1 MNIEEF
7 EKIMQREDREEN
19 QEDLEKIWDNKSEW
33 FFNRTEKK
41 QENFSNR
48 LVFKIIKEK
57 KLLNENSKVLDIG
70 CGTGRHLLEF
80 SKITSHITGTDIS
93 SRMLDYAKEKLKNVN
108 EAKFIHGNWMK
119 NFTKEKEFDL
129 VFASMTPAISKIEHI
144 KRMCLISKNYCM
156 MERFVY
162 YRDPIR
168 EEIEKMLGR
177 KLNKLHSNHKEYTYG
192 LWNIVWN
199 LGYFPEIYLDKYI
212 SETEKTVIDYMEQ
225 IICTDD
231 EENKIIEFLKRKEW
245 ENYIKRIYYK
255 GNHFLGYKYILKYK
269 KKEFLIIQDKCKIH
283 FTNL

>member
-7 EKIMQREDREEN
+7 EKIMQRDDKEEKE
-19 QEDLEKIWDNKSEW
+19 EDLEKIWDDKSEW
-33 FFNRTEKK
+33 FFKRTEKK
-41 QENFSNR
+41 QENFSDR
-48 LVFKIIKEK
+48 LIFKIVKEK

-80 SKITSHITGTDIS
+80 SKSTSHITGTDIS

-108 EAKFIHGNWMK
+108 ETKFIHGNWMK

-129 VFASMTPAISKIEHI
+129 VFASMTPA
-144 KRMCLISKNYCM
+144 
-156 MERFVY
+156 
-162 YRDPIR
+162 IR

-225 IICTDD
+225 IIYTDD
-231 EENKIIEFLKRKEW
+231 EENKIIEFLKGKEKNGKIMSK
-245 ENYIKRIYYK
+245 EYIIKAV
-255 GNHFLGYKYILKYK
+255 ILWDVNI
-269 KKEFLIIQDKCKIH
+269 F
-283 FTNL
+283 

>member
-269 KKEFLIIQDKCKIH
+269 KKEFLIIQDKCKIY

>member
-7 EKIMQREDREEN
+7 EKIMQRDDKEEKE
-19 QEDLEKIWDNKSEW
+19 EDLEKIWDDKSEW
-33 FFNRTEKK
+33 FFKRTEKK
-41 QENFSNR
+41 QENF
-48 LVFKIIKEK
+48 
-57 KLLNENSKVLDIG
+57 
-70 CGTGRHLLEF
+70 
-80 SKITSHITGTDIS
+80 
-93 SRMLDYAKEKLKNVN
+93 Y
-108 EAKFIHGNWMK
+108 WMK

-144 KRMCLISKNYCM
+144 NRMCLISKNYCM

-162 YRDPIR
+162 YRDPVR

-192 LWNIVWN
+192 LWNIVWK

-231 EENKIIEFLKRKEW
+231 EENKIIEFLKGKEKKGKIMSK
-245 ENYIKRIYYK
+245 EYIIKAV
-255 GNHFLGYKYILKYK
+255 ILWDVNI
-269 KKEFLIIQDKCKIH
+269 F
-283 FTNL
+283 

>member
-70 CGTGRHLLEF
+70 CGAGRHLLEF

-108 EAKFIHGNWMK
+108 ETKFIHGNWMK

-168 EEIEKMLGR
+168 EEIEKMLDR

-225 IICTDD
+225 IICTD
-231 EENKIIEFLKRKEW
+231 EEKNKIVKFLKEKEKNGKIISKEYIIKAIILW
-245 ENYIKRIYYK
+245 EVNI
-255 GNHFLGYKYILKYK
+255 F
-269 KKEFLIIQDKCKIH
+269 
-283 FTNL
+283 

>member
-1 MNIEEF
+1 MHERVENYWTNRSSSFLEQRTREFHSPLKDRWITEF
-7 EKIMQREDREEN
+7 EKYLPQ
-19 QEDLEKIWDNKSEW
+19 
-33 FFNRTEKK
+33 
-41 QENFSNR
+41 
-48 LVFKIIKEK
+48 K
-57 KLLNENSKVLDIG
+57 KLLKILDIG

-199 LGYFPEIYLDKYI
+199 LGYFPEIYLDKYVY
-212 SETEKTVIDYMEQ
+212 EAEKTVVDYMEQ

-231 EENKIIEFLKRKEW
+231 EENKIIEFLKGKEK
-245 ENYIKRIYYK
+245 NGKIKYTSIFFVK
-255 GNHFLGYKYILKYK
+255 CGQTFTFLTQG
-269 KKEFLIIQDKCKIH
+269 
-283 FTNL
+283 

>member
-7 EKIMQREDREEN
+7 EKIMQRDDKEEKE
-19 QEDLEKIWDNKSEW
+19 EDLEKIWDDKSEW
-33 FFNRTEKK
+33 FFKRTEKK
-41 QENFSNR
+41 QENFSDR
-48 LVFKIIKEK
+48 LIFKMIKEK
-57 KLLNENSKVLDIG
+57 NLLNENSKVLDIG

-80 SKITSHITGTDIS
+80 SKFTSYVTGTDIS
-93 SRMLDYAKEKLKNVN
+93 SKMLDYAKEKLKNVR

-162 YRDPIR
+162 YRDSIR

-231 EENKIIEFLKRKEW
+231 EENKIIEFLKGKEKNGKIISK
-245 ENYIKRIYYK
+245 EYIIKA
-255 GNHFLGYKYILKYK
+255 
-269 KKEFLIIQDKCKIH
+269 IIFWDINI
-283 FTNL
+283 F

>member
-93 SRMLDYAKEKLKNVN
+93 SRMLDYAREKLKNIN

-269 KKEFLIIQDKCKIH
+269 KKEFLIIQDKCKIY

>member
-7 EKIMQREDREEN
+7 EKIMQRDDKEEKE
-19 QEDLEKIWDNKSEW
+19 EDLEKIWDSKSEW
-33 FFNRTEKK
+33 FFKRTEKK
-41 QENFSNR
+41 QENFSDR
-48 LVFKIIKEK
+48 LIFKIVKEK

-80 SKITSHITGTDIS
+80 SKSTSHITGTDIS

-108 EAKFIHGNWMK
+108 ETKFIHGNWMK

-129 VFASMTPAISKIEHI
+129 VFASMTPA
-144 KRMCLISKNYCM
+144 
-156 MERFVY
+156 
-162 YRDPIR
+162 IR

-231 EENKIIEFLKRKEW
+231 EENKIIEFLKGKEKNGKIMSK
-245 ENYIKRIYYK
+245 EYIIKAV
-255 GNHFLGYKYILKYK
+255 ILWDVNI
-269 KKEFLIIQDKCKIH
+269 F
-283 FTNL
+283 

>member
-177 KLNKLHSNHKEYTYG
+177 KFNKLHSNHKEYTYG

-269 KKEFLIIQDKCKIH
+269 KKEFLIIQDKCKIY

>member
-7 EKIMQREDREEN
+7 EKIMQRDDKEEKE
-19 QEDLEKIWDNKSEW
+19 EDLEKIWDDKSEW
-33 FFNRTEKK
+33 FFKRTEKK
-41 QENFSNR
+41 QENFSDR
-48 LVFKIIKEK
+48 LIFKIVKEK

-144 KRMCLISKNYCM
+144 NRMCLISKNYCM

-162 YRDPIR
+162 YRDPVR

-192 LWNIVWN
+192 LWNIVWK

-231 EENKIIEFLKRKEW
+231 EENKIIEFLKGKERK
-245 ENYIKRIYYK
+245 NYVKGIYYK
-255 GNHFLGYKYILKYK
+255 GSYSLGCKYILKQRK
-269 KKEFLIIQDKCKIH
+269 KNTNCYFVIYRH
-283 FTNL
+283 FFNK

>member
-7 EKIMQREDREEN
+7 EKIMQRDDKEEKE
-19 QEDLEKIWDNKSEW
+19 EDLEKIWDSKSEW
-33 FFNRTEKK
+33 FFKRTEKK
-41 QENFSNR
+41 QENFSDR

-93 SRMLDYAKEKLKNVN
+93 SRILDYAKEKLKNVN

-144 KRMCLISKNYCM
+144 NRMCLISKNYCM

-162 YRDPIR
+162 YRDPVR

-192 LWNIVWN
+192 LWNIVWS

-231 EENKIIEFLKRKEW
+231 EENKIIEFLKGKERK
-245 ENYIKRIYYK
+245 NYVKGIYYK
-255 GNHFLGYKYILKYK
+255 GSYSLGCKYILKQRK
-269 KKEFLIIQDKCKIH
+269 KNTNCYFVIYRH
-283 FTNL
+283 FFNK

>member
-7 EKIMQREDREEN
+7 EKIMQRDDKEEKE
-19 QEDLEKIWDNKSEW
+19 EDLEKIWDDKSEW
-33 FFNRTEKK
+33 FFKRTEKK
-41 QENFSNR
+41 QENFSDR
-48 LVFKIIKEK
+48 LIFKIVKEK

-93 SRMLDYAKEKLKNVN
+93 SRILDYAKEKLKNVN

-144 KRMCLISKNYCM
+144 NRMCLISKNYCM

-162 YRDPIR
+162 YRDPVR

-192 LWNIVWN
+192 LWNIVWS

-231 EENKIIEFLKRKEW
+231 EENKIIEFLKGKERK
-245 ENYIKRIYYK
+245 NYVKGIYYK
-255 GNHFLGYKYILKYK
+255 GSYSLGCKYILKQRK
-269 KKEFLIIQDKCKIH
+269 KNTNCYFVIYRH
-283 FTNL
+283 FFNK

>member
-7 EKIMQREDREEN
+7 EKIMQRDDKEEKE
-19 QEDLEKIWDNKSEW
+19 EDLEKIWDSKSEW
-33 FFNRTEKK
+33 FFKRTEKK
-41 QENFSNR
+41 QENFSDR
-48 LVFKIIKEK
+48 LIFKIVKEK

-80 SKITSHITGTDIS
+80 SKSTSHITGTDIS

-108 EAKFIHGNWMK
+108 ETKFIHGNWMK

-129 VFASMTPAISKIEHI
+129 VFASMTPA
-144 KRMCLISKNYCM
+144 
-156 MERFVY
+156 
-162 YRDPIR
+162 IR

-225 IICTDD
+225 IIYTDD
-231 EENKIIEFLKRKEW
+231 EENKIIEFLKGKEKNGKIMSK
-245 ENYIKRIYYK
+245 EYIIKAV
-255 GNHFLGYKYILKYK
+255 ILWDVNI
-269 KKEFLIIQDKCKIH
+269 F
-283 FTNL
+283 